1 MNKLLIFTIGTLFG
15 GIVTKKIYDY
25 IMIKELEQEI
35 NMNEF
40 FKELEKCHKKN

>member
-1 MNKLLIFTIGTLFG
+1 MNKLLIFTIGSLFG
-15 GIVTKKIYDY
+15 SFVTKKIYDY

-40 FKELEKCHKKN
+40 FKELEKCQKKN